1 MYKKNIVILYLT
13 FVLLGISIFISE
25 KTDEIMMLPAFQMT
39 VEELE
44 DQLGGRIFY
53 KKQMQIHN
61 YRKDISSK
69 QRKISYTILTQKTP
83 DIQKQEKNPKNSI
96 TGEEVEVLCRLV
108 EAEAGGESLQG
119 KKLVA
124 HVVLN
129 RMNDEQFPDSVSEV
143 IFDRRQGITQFS
155 PVSDGRFYQVR
166 ISDETRVAV
175 TQALTETEN
184 AQGALYFVN
193 SSIADKGALSW
204 FEDKCT
210 YLFTYGNH
218 DFFS

>member
-1 MYKKNIVILYLT
+1 
-13 FVLLGISIFISE
+13 
-25 KTDEIMMLPAFQMT
+25 
-39 VEELE
+39 
-44 DQLGGRIFY
+44 
-53 KKQMQIHN
+53 
-61 YRKDISSK
+61 
-69 QRKISYTILTQKTP
+69 
-83 DIQKQEKNPKNSI
+83 
-96 TGEEVEVLCRLV
+96 VEVLCRLV